1 MPMKCMAQMPPP
13 MLMAPAAVQAQRT
26 PRVLA
31 AAIRLGERLGVPE
44 STLLAALAHGS
55 ATSRVVDIVAERGS
69 VTSFIEVAGAFV
81 GKDVAVVRSI
91 AEDLGSD
98 LGALDDVIKAIDVA
112 RKV

>member
-1 MPMKCMAQMPPP
+1 
-13 MLMAPAAVQAQRT
+13 
-26 PRVLA
+26 
-31 AAIRLGERLGVPE
+31 
-44 STLLAALAHGS
+44 
-55 ATSRVVDIVAERGS
+55 VDIVAERGS